1 MGTPGNVDDPFS
13 RLGPAEHVELTN
25 LRSDLRRIVFRRACE
40 LNFGDVYSRV
50 YFLVTRHDHGA
61 AVYGLCVMVFMY
73 MARRMSRKRYDLGVH
88 LITSLCMYL
97 DQVWARANGYPPLQT
112 QGAAMYDM
120 PRIVAQRRW
129 RKAIR
134 LVVRKQ
140 RIENWLVVFNQY
152 AFKPKGVSAAR
163 VAAHYA
169 EFVAQHEA

>member
-13 RLGPAEHVELTN
+13 RLGPEEHVELTN

-50 YFLVTRHDHGA
+50 YFLGTRHDQA
-61 AVYGLCVMVFMY
+61 AAAYELCVKVFVY
-73 MARRMSRKRYDLGVH
+73 MARRMSRKRYDLGVQ
-88 LITSLCMYL
+88 LITNLCMYL
-97 DQVWARANGYPPLQT
+97 DQVWVRANDYLPLQT
-112 QGAAMYDM
+112 QGAAVYDM
-120 PRIVAQRRW
+120 PHIVAQRRW

-140 RIENWLVVFNQY
+140 RILDWLVVFNQY

-163 VAAHYA
+163 VATHYA
-169 EFVAQHEA
+169 TFVAQHEA